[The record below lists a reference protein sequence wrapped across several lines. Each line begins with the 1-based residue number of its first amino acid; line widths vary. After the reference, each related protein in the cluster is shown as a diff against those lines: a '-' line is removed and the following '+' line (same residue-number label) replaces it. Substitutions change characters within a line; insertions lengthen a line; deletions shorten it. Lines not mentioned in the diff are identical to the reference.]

1 MADEVGNKL
10 HGYSSRVSVAS
21 DPDRPTLKHPK
32 LMEVGIRT
40 SLVSFPDA
48 RDRALNHVTVAV
60 LAVPAWTLSADRFV
74 FSIRNRLAGVDV
86 GTEDPRLQHA
96 ASLLVHARPID
107 AGDDHHDWLAIEH

>member
-10 HGYSSRVSVAS
+10 HGYSSRVAVTA
-21 DPDRPTLKHPK
+21 DPDSVTPKHPK

-40 SLVSFPDA
+40 SLVSLPDT
-48 RDRALNHVTVAV
+48 RHRSLNDVTVAIRP
-60 LAVPAWTLSADRFV
+60 VPAWALSADGLV

-96 ASLLVHARPID
+96 AGLLVHARPID
-107 AGDDHHDWLAIEH
+107 AGDDHYDRLAIEH